1 MPGFRKSAPDHRP
14 SRLLVQEAFVLLILR
29 ILCIDVQSVEI
40 QFNGTCH
47 RLAIANMDP
56 LSETNAG
63 AQCWGTGSMAS
74 TGKFSIHMD
83 AQDAQ

>member
-14 SRLLVQEAFVLLILR
+14 SRLLVQEALVLLILC

-56 LSETNAG
+56 LFRSRMIRPVGRAG
-63 AQCWGTGSMAS
+63 AAL
-74 TGKFSIHMD
+74 I
-83 AQDAQ
+83 